1 MGGESR
7 YGVEAPRVVYET
19 FDDEVVVLDL
29 ESGSYYSLR
38 ATAAWIFRAAAGGAS
53 RTAIAA
59 AFAPGPEDRGNGDF
73 ADVHA
78 AVGAFL
84 DSLVAEGLLV
94 PRPGTAT
101 SPAGLD
107 PSGDAGPFT
116 PPRLEKFTD
125 MQDLLLL
132 DPIHD
137 VDETGWPRA
146 AAKAGGTPK

>member
-7 YGVEAPRVVYET
+7 YGVKAPRVVYEV
-19 FDDEVVVLDL
+19 FDEEVVVLDL

-38 ATAAWIFRAAAGGAS
+38 ASAAWIFQAAAGGAS
-53 RTAIAA
+53 SGAIAS
-59 AFAPGPEDRGNGDF
+59 AFSSRRNHDG
-73 ADVHA
+73 ADMHA

-84 DSLVAEGLLV
+84 DSLVSEGLLV
-94 PRPGTAT
+94 PQPETAT
-101 SPAGLD
+101 PPARLD
-107 PSGDAGPFT
+107 LPGDAGPFT
-116 PPRLEKFTD
+116 PPRFEKFTD

-146 AAKAGGTPK
+146 ATKAGGTPK